1 MILYNCTCGGVG
13 HTQNRGTVDH
23 DAAASRKLPRH
34 FRKEKNMTTNEI
46 LELVRA
52 GYTKSEIE
60 AMNGTAEQEQTAPE
74 QTAPEQTEHGQAQEH
89 PTENGNYK
97 ELTELVKNLTE
108 TVKAMQADNAR
119 KVSGEPP
126 KRDTAE
132 SAIKSFFG
140 DIPKN

>member
-1 MILYNCTCGGVG
+1 
-13 HTQNRGTVDH
+13 
-23 DAAASRKLPRH
+23 
-34 FRKEKNMTTNEI
+34 MTTNEI

-60 AMNGTAEQEQTAPE
+60 AMNGTAEQTAPEQTQEQTAPE
-74 QTAPEQTEHGQAQEH
+74 QKAPEQKAES
-89 PTENGNYK
+89 GNYK
-97 ELTELVKNLTE
+97 ELTELVKNLTD

>member
-1 MILYNCTCGGVG
+1 
-13 HTQNRGTVDH
+13 
-23 DAAASRKLPRH
+23 
-34 FRKEKNMTTNEI
+34 MTTNEI

-60 AMNGTAEQEQTAPE
+60 AMNGTAEQEQTATE
-74 QTAPEQTEHGQAQEH
+74 QAQDQTAAEQAQEQT
-89 PTENGNYK
+89 TENGNYK

-119 KVSGEPP
+119 KVSGDPP

>member
-1 MILYNCTCGGVG
+1 
-13 HTQNRGTVDH
+13 
-23 DAAASRKLPRH
+23 
-34 FRKEKNMTTNEI
+34 MTTNEI

-60 AMNGTAEQEQTAPE
+60 AMNGDTEQEQKAPEQSAEQEQKAPE
-74 QTAPEQTEHGQAQEH
+74 QEQKEPEQ
-89 PTENGNYK
+89 ENGYTQ
-97 ELTELVKNLTE
+97 LTELVKNLTE

-119 KVSGEPP
+119 KASGEPP

-140 DIPKN
+140 DTPKN

>member
-1 MILYNCTCGGVG
+1 
-13 HTQNRGTVDH
+13 
-23 DAAASRKLPRH
+23 
-34 FRKEKNMTTNEI
+34 MTTNEI

-52 GYTKSEIE
+52 GYTKTEIE
-60 AMNGTAEQEQTAPE
+60 AMNGETEQEQKAPEQEQKAPEQSAEQEQ
-74 QTAPEQTEHGQAQEH
+74 QTD
-89 PTENGNYK
+89 NGNYK

-119 KVSGEPP
+119 KASGEPP

>member
-1 MILYNCTCGGVG
+1 
-13 HTQNRGTVDH
+13 
-23 DAAASRKLPRH
+23 
-34 FRKEKNMTTNEI
+34 MTTNEI

-52 GYTKSEIE
+52 GYTKSEID
-60 AMNGTAEQEQTAPE
+60 AMNGTAEQKAPE
-74 QTAPEQTEHGQAQEH
+74 QSAELAVPEQSAELAVPEQEQ
-89 PTENGNYK
+89 PTENSNYK

-119 KVSGEPP
+119 KVSGEQP

>member
-1 MILYNCTCGGVG
+1 
-13 HTQNRGTVDH
+13 
-23 DAAASRKLPRH
+23 
-34 FRKEKNMTTNEI
+34 MTTNEI

-60 AMNGTAEQEQTAPE
+60 AMNGTAEQTQEHTAPGQEETAPGQEETAPE
-74 QTAPEQTEHGQAQEH
+74 QTQEQ

>member
-1 MILYNCTCGGVG
+1 
-13 HTQNRGTVDH
+13 
-23 DAAASRKLPRH
+23 
-34 FRKEKNMTTNEI
+34 MTTNEI

-52 GYTKSEIE
+52 GYTKQEIE
-60 AMNGTAEQEQTAPE
+60 SMNGTAEQEPTQEQKAPE
-74 QTAPEQTEHGQAQEH
+74 QEKEQEQKAPEQEQ
-89 PTENGNYK
+89 PTDNGNYK

-126 KRDTAE
+126 KKDTAE

>member
-1 MILYNCTCGGVG
+1 
-13 HTQNRGTVDH
+13 
-23 DAAASRKLPRH
+23 
-34 FRKEKNMTTNEI
+34 MTTNEI

-52 GYTKSEIE
+52 GYTKQEID

-74 QTAPEQTEHGQAQEH
+74 QAQEQTAPEQEQTQEQ

-140 DIPKN
+140 DVPKN

>member
-1 MILYNCTCGGVG
+1 MNT
-13 HTQNRGTVDH
+13 
-23 DAAASRKLPRH
+23 S
-34 FRKEKNMTTNEI
+34 EI

-52 GYTKSEIE
+52 GYTKAEIE
-60 AMNGTAEQEQTAPE
+60 AMNATAEQTAPEQAQEQTAPE
-74 QTAPEQTEHGQAQEH
+74 QKAPEQATES
-89 PTENGNYK
+89 GNYK

-126 KRDTAE
+126 KKDTAE

>member
-1 MILYNCTCGGVG
+1 
-13 HTQNRGTVDH
+13 
-23 DAAASRKLPRH
+23 
-34 FRKEKNMTTNEI
+34 MTTNEI

-52 GYTKSEIE
+52 GYTKSEID
-60 AMNGTAEQEQTAPE
+60 AMNGTAEQKAPE
-74 QTAPEQTEHGQAQEH
+74 QSAELAVPEQEQ
-89 PTENGNYK
+89 PTENSNYK

-119 KVSGEPP
+119 KVSGEQP

>member
-1 MILYNCTCGGVG
+1 
-13 HTQNRGTVDH
+13 
-23 DAAASRKLPRH
+23 
-34 FRKEKNMTTNEI
+34 MTTNEI

-52 GYTKSEIE
+52 GYTKTEIE
-60 AMNGTAEQEQTAPE
+60 SMNGTAEQKAPEQAQEQAQEQTAPE
-74 QTAPEQTEHGQAQEH
+74 QEQKAPEQAQEQ

-140 DIPKN
+140 DTPKN

>member
-1 MILYNCTCGGVG
+1 
-13 HTQNRGTVDH
+13 
-23 DAAASRKLPRH
+23 
-34 FRKEKNMTTNEI
+34 MTTNEI

-60 AMNGTAEQEQTAPE
+60 AMNGTAEQEQSAPE
-74 QTAPEQTEHGQAQEH
+74 QEQSAPEQAQEL
-89 PTENGNYK
+89 TAESGNYK

-119 KVSGEPP
+119 KVSGELP

-140 DIPKN
+140 DVPKN

>member
-1 MILYNCTCGGVG
+1 
-13 HTQNRGTVDH
+13 
-23 DAAASRKLPRH
+23 
-34 FRKEKNMTTNEI
+34 MTTNEI

-52 GYTKSEIE
+52 GYTKQEIE

-74 QTAPEQTEHGQAQEH
+74 QAQEQTGPEQAQEQTGPGQEQ

-119 KVSGEPP
+119 RVSGEPP

-140 DIPKN
+140 DVPKN

>member
-1 MILYNCTCGGVG
+1 
-13 HTQNRGTVDH
+13 
-23 DAAASRKLPRH
+23 
-34 FRKEKNMTTNEI
+34 MTTNEI

-74 QTAPEQTEHGQAQEH
+74 QEQEQEQKAPEQTQEQ
-89 PTENGNYK
+89 PTESGNYK
-97 ELTELVKNLTE
+97 ELTEQVKNLTE

-119 KVSGEPP
+119 KASGEPP

>member
-1 MILYNCTCGGVG
+1 
-13 HTQNRGTVDH
+13 
-23 DAAASRKLPRH
+23 
-34 FRKEKNMTTNEI
+34 MTTNEI

-52 GYTKSEIE
+52 GYTKAEIE
-60 AMNGTAEQEQTAPE
+60 AMDGTVEQTAPEQAQEQAQEQTAPE
-74 QTAPEQTEHGQAQEH
+74 QAQEQAQEQ
-89 PTENGNYK
+89 PTESGNYK

-119 KVSGEPP
+119 RASGEPP
-126 KRDTAE
+126 KKDTAE

>member
-1 MILYNCTCGGVG
+1 
-13 HTQNRGTVDH
+13 
-23 DAAASRKLPRH
+23 
-34 FRKEKNMTTNEI
+34 MTTNEI

-60 AMNGTAEQEQTAPE
+60 AMNGTSEQTAPEQEQTAPE
-74 QTAPEQTEHGQAQEH
+74 QEQTAPEQEQ
-89 PTENGNYK
+89 PTESGNYK

-119 KVSGEPP
+119 KASGEPP
-126 KRDTAE
+126 TRDTAE

>member
-1 MILYNCTCGGVG
+1 MILYNCTCGEVG

-34 FRKEKNMTTNEI
+34 FRKDENMTTNEI

-52 GYTKSEIE
+52 GYTKTEIE

-74 QTAPEQTEHGQAQEH
+74 QAQTAPEQAQEQT
-89 PTENGNYK
+89 TENGNYK

-126 KRDTAE
+126 KKDTAE

>member
-1 MILYNCTCGGVG
+1 
-13 HTQNRGTVDH
+13 
-23 DAAASRKLPRH
+23 
-34 FRKEKNMTTNEI
+34 MTTNEI

-60 AMNGTAEQEQTAPE
+60 AMNVTAEREQTAPE
-74 QTAPEQTEHGQAQEH
+74 QEQKAPEQEQEQEQ
-89 PTENGNYK
+89 PTDNGNYK
-97 ELTELVKNLTE
+97 ELTQLVKNLTE

-119 KVSGEPP
+119 KASGEQPP
-126 KRDTAE
+126 KATAE

>member
-1 MILYNCTCGGVG
+1 
-13 HTQNRGTVDH
+13 
-23 DAAASRKLPRH
+23 
-34 FRKEKNMTTNEI
+34 MTTNEI

-52 GYTKSEIE
+52 GYTKTEIE
-60 AMNGTAEQEQTAPE
+60 AMNGTAEQEQKAPEQEQEQEQKAPE
-74 QTAPEQTEHGQAQEH
+74 QTQEQ
-89 PTENGNYK
+89 PTESGNYK
-97 ELTELVKNLTE
+97 ELTEMVKNLTE

>member
-1 MILYNCTCGGVG
+1 
-13 HTQNRGTVDH
+13 
-23 DAAASRKLPRH
+23 
-34 FRKEKNMTTNEI
+34 MTTNEI

-52 GYTKSEIE
+52 GYTKAEIE
-60 AMNGTAEQEQTAPE
+60 AMDGTVEQTAPE
-74 QTAPEQTEHGQAQEH
+74 QAQEQAQEQ
-89 PTENGNYK
+89 PTESGNYK

-119 KVSGEPP
+119 RASGEPP
-126 KRDTAE
+126 KKDTAE

>member
-1 MILYNCTCGGVG
+1 MILYTCTCGEVG

-34 FRKEKNMTTNEI
+34 FRKEKNMNTSEI

-52 GYTKSEIE
+52 GYTKQEIE
-60 AMNGTAEQEQTAPE
+60 SMNGTAEQEQTAPE
-74 QTAPEQTEHGQAQEH
+74 QTAPEQ
-89 PTENGNYK
+89 PTESGNYK

-126 KRDTAE
+126 KKDTAE

>member
-1 MILYNCTCGGVG
+1 
-13 HTQNRGTVDH
+13 
-23 DAAASRKLPRH
+23 
-34 FRKEKNMTTNEI
+34 MTTNEI

-60 AMNGTAEQEQTAPE
+60 AMNGTAEQTAPEQAQEQTAPE
-74 QTAPEQTEHGQAQEH
+74 QTAPEQAQEQT
-89 PTENGNYK
+89 TESGNYK